1 MAVLPPMPSA
11 SEPIAIA
18 VKARACPRLR
28 TPKRKSANTPIA
40 AVDYC
45 TVGQA
50 SACQNL
56 REQFRHGRRIPAQ
69 GELCV
74 GVLLQDL
81 RYSLRTFRKSPG
93 FALVAVLALAFGIGV
108 NSAIFTL
115 LDAIALRPLP
125 VQNPSEVVPRDI
137 TQAGGREARS
147 SSRHHDVNALHRVQ
161 FIGPVQRAE
170 HPGRQLIAARSARGV
185 TAAHDR
191 RLWHGLAARTCSRG
205 RAARA
210 GSPRSPPGRHHAAP
224 PPTLRPS

>member
-69 GELCV
+69 GELRM

-81 RYSLRTFRKSPG
+81 RYSLRTFRNSPG
-93 FALVAVLALAFGIGV
+93 FALVAVLALAFGIR
-108 NSAIFTL
+108 SEEHTSEL
-115 LDAIALRPLP
+115 QSLRHL
-125 VQNPSEVVPRDI
+125 
-137 TQAGGREARS
+137 
-147 SSRHHDVNALHRVQ
+147 
-161 FIGPVQRAE
+161 
-170 HPGRQLIAARSARGV
+170 
-185 TAAHDR
+185 
-191 RLWHGLAARTCSRG
+191 
-205 RAARA
+205 
-210 GSPRSPPGRHHAAP
+210 
-224 PPTLRPS
+224 

>member
-108 NSAIFTL
+108 NSAIFTVLAHYIRRHAAPARAEPVRSGHRVSNHAGFARTQRSRLQSL
-115 LDAIALRPLP
+115 LL
-125 VQNPSEVVPRDI
+125 
-137 TQAGGREARS
+137 
-147 SSRHHDVNALHRVQ
+147 LHRV
-161 FIGPVQRAE
+161 RC
-170 HPGRQLIAARSARGV
+170 L
-185 TAAHDR
+185 
-191 RLWHGLAARTCSRG
+191 
-205 RAARA
+205 
-210 GSPRSPPGRHHAAP
+210 PRSESRLHRACVGRHLP
-224 PPTLRPS
+224 P